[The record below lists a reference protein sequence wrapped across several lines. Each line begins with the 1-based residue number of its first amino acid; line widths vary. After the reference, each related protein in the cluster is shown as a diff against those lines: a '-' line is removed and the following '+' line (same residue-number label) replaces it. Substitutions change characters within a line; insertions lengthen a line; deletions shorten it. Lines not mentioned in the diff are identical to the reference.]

1 MLSVRASPSP
11 SGFVFDCRLN
21 GGAIG
26 RKDEGPNYDCLRKRY
41 FDGSHKGPGLG
52 LGFDTTTCVAPACHN
67 NRSNGGLEHQR
78 PRGAYGKDGS
88 RVAQFQSEAN
98 RNLGSHYPPQQA
110 CPIMPFQMPFVVTRI
125 SVPSST
131 SSVDSQSLMP
141 VPSVDSRPHV
151 NMHNSSPPAPT
162 VHSTLSMQQ
171 NQRNQGPFIVKQAM
185 PLLPPGPPP
194 YPQDILPVQNPYPV
208 ASSNQPGI
216 SAYSGLITSLLAQ
229 GLISVTNQTP
239 PQVSLGVEFKAY
251 PLKVRH
257 ESVIT
262 ALYGDLPGQCTTC
275 GRRFKCQEEHKAL
288 CTNAA
293 PKFMSAETTVEKKN
307 SDEEV
312 AIPAEEDQT
321 SCVLCREC
329 FDDFYS
335 HEREEWMYK
344 DAVYLN
350 APEGSTEGM
359 DRSKLGPIVH
369 AKCRQEDTE
378 KNLIRQEEPS
388 SSSGGCY
395 LTNELHNLD
404 LGYLGLLLQYRYVL
418 SGHGNGQS
426 WFLFPATRVFLTG
439 VPVQSHPECIKLPD

>member
-11 SGFVFDCRLN
+11 SGSVFDCRLS

-26 RKDEGPNYDCLRKRY
+26 RKDEGPSYDCLRKRY
-41 FDGSHKGPGLG
+41 FDGSQKGPGLG
-52 LGFDTTTCVAPACHN
+52 LGFDTTTCAAPACHN

-141 VPSVDSRPHV
+141 VPYVDSRPHV
-151 NMHNSSPPAPT
+151 NVHNSCPPTPT

-239 PQVSLGVEFKAY
+239 PKVSLGVEFKANL
-251 PLKVRH
+251 LKVRH

-275 GRRFKCQEEHKAL
+275 GRRFKCQEEHSKHMDWHVTKNRMSKSRKLKPSRKWFVNMSLWFIAAEAL

-335 HEREEWMYK
+335 HERDEWMYK

-369 AKCRQEDTE
+369 AKCRQEGSQR
-378 KNLIRQEEPS
+378 KRLRRS
-388 SSSGGCY
+388 
-395 LTNELHNLD
+395 
-404 LGYLGLLLQYRYVL
+404 
-418 SGHGNGQS
+418 
-426 WFLFPATRVFLTG
+426 
-439 VPVQSHPECIKLPD
+439 